1 MTLPRTTYSMDDQY
15 GEAWDAA
22 DKLRAAAA
30 WPQDCLSVL
39 CTLSGAG
46 EWEIAENGRMVYRAP
61 CTESER
67 GKLTETGVY
76 PVETYG
82 PGDNAI
88 PTRVA
93 QYFGLGEVAV
103 CANAGDFLQGDA
115 IWGRQLHQMRRDES
129 GNSAVVETA
138 LPQILKEDGE
148 EDVYWKTLE
157 WRHIQMVVDSTGGQQ
172 ERFLLL
178 AEILQTMAGAE
189 ISAATF
195 VPYGDEFADSDFI
208 DAF

>member
-1 MTLPRTTYSMDDQY
+1 MTLYRTTYSMEDQY
-15 GEAWDAA
+15 GAAWEAA
-22 DKLRAAAA
+22 DQLRAAAA

-39 CTLSGAG
+39 CTLSGVG

-61 CTESER
+61 CAAAER
-67 GKLTETGVY
+67 GERTETGVY

-82 PGDNAI
+82 PGDTVI
-88 PTRVA
+88 PTLVA
-93 QYFGLGEVAV
+93 QHFGLGEVAA

-115 IWGRQLHQMRRDES
+115 IWGRRIYQMRRDES
-129 GNSAVVETA
+129 GNSAAMETA
-138 LPQILKEDGE
+138 LPQILKEDGD

-157 WRHIQMVVDSTGGQQ
+157 WRHIQVVVDAAGGQQ

-178 AEILQTMAGAE
+178 AEILNRMADAE
-189 ISAATF
+189 IADATF

>member
-1 MTLPRTTYSMDDQY
+1 MTLQRTTYSMEDQY

-39 CTLSGAG
+39 CTLSGVG
-46 EWEIAENGRMVYRAP
+46 EWEIDENGRMVYRAP
-61 CTESER
+61 CTDTER
-67 GKLTETGVY
+67 GQLTETGVY

-82 PGDNAI
+82 PGDTAI
-88 PTRVA
+88 PTLVA
-93 QYFGLGEVAV
+93 QHFGLGEVA
-103 CANAGDFLQGDA
+103 ASRNAGYLLQSKIDRPVYR
-115 IWGRQLHQMRRDES
+115 IQQDTT
-129 GNSAVVETA
+129 GNSVIVETT
-138 LPQILKEDGE
+138 LRHILEEDGD
-148 EDVYWKTLE
+148 EDIEYKTLE
-157 WRHIQMVVDSTGGQQ
+157 WRHIQEVVDSAGGQQ

-178 AEILQTMAGAE
+178 ADILHTRARAE
-189 ISAATF
+189 MDAATF

>member
-1 MTLPRTTYSMDDQY
+1 MTLQRTTYSMEDQY

-39 CTLSGAG
+39 CTLSGVG
-46 EWEIAENGRMVYRAP
+46 EWEIAENGRMVYHAP
-61 CTESER
+61 CADTER
-67 GKLTETGVY
+67 GQLTETGVY

-82 PGDNAI
+82 PGDTAI
-88 PTRVA
+88 PTLVA
-93 QYFGLGEVAV
+93 QHFGLGEVAV
-103 CANAGDFLQGDA
+103 CPNAGNFLQGDA
-115 IWGRQLHQMRRDES
+115 IWGRRIYQMRRDES
-129 GNSAVVETA
+129 GDSAVVETA
-138 LPQILKEDGE
+138 LPQIMKEYDG

-157 WRHIQMVVDSTGGQQ
+157 WRHIQEVVDATGGQQ

-189 ISAATF
+189 MDSATF

>member
-1 MTLPRTTYSMDDQY
+1 MTNHRTIYSMDDQY
-15 GEAWDAA
+15 GETWAA
-22 DKLRAAAA
+22 AEKLRAASE

-39 CTLSGAG
+39 CTLSGVG
-46 EWEIAENGRMVYRAP
+46 EWEVAENGRMVYHAP
-61 CTESER
+61 CAASDR

-82 PGDNAI
+82 PGDAAI
-88 PTRVA
+88 PTLVA

-103 CANAGDFLQGDA
+103 CPNAGDFLQGDA
-115 IWGRQLHQMRRDES
+115 IWGRRIYQIRRDES
-129 GNSAVVETA
+129 ENSAIVETA
-138 LPQILKEDGE
+138 LPQILKDDGD

-157 WRHIQMVVDSTGGQQ
+157 WRHLQVVVDETGGQR

-178 AEILQTMAGAE
+178 AEILQRMADAE
-189 ISAATF
+189 LADATF
-195 VPYGDEFADSDFI
+195 IPYGDQFADSDFI